1 MIVGIICGAMA
12 GAMCAA
18 IVTKKMCLR
27 LIKKLDELET
37 QHREELF
44 EVSIQRLQRILE
56 GDVNAEVEIT
66 YRLAD
71 GL

>member
-27 LIKKLDELET
+27 FIKKLET
-37 QHREELF
+37 QHREELLK
-44 EVSIQRLQRILE
+44 VSKKAINRP
-56 GDVNAEVEIT
+56 
-66 YRLAD
+66 
-71 GL
+71 

>member
-37 QHREELF
+37 QHREELLKVF
-44 EVSIQRLQRILE
+44 KKATNRP
-56 GDVNAEVEIT
+56 
-66 YRLAD
+66 
-71 GL
+71 

>member
-27 LIKKLDELET
+27 FIEKLDELET
-37 QHREELF
+37 QHREELLK
-44 EVSIQRLQRILE
+44 VSKKAINRP
-56 GDVNAEVEIT
+56 
-66 YRLAD
+66 
-71 GL
+71 